1 MLAYKLTSATGQTF
15 DGTQWGDGVEHVAPG
30 GSPCSE
36 DVIHWYR
43 TPLMAVF
50 FDPIHGNFGLKA
62 RLWECDVDETAAD
75 GAKAWGTRCRTIREI
90 DRPVITTEQRVEIA
104 IRCALLVCDDAGW
117 RRWASR
123 WLSGADKSR
132 SAAEE
137 AEAEAFALAAEAEA
151 EAAAAACAAVA
162 FAAVAA
168 ACAAEAAACAAAEA
182 AACAAAAAAAAA
194 ADVLSVINEVM
205 EGNDNADS

>member
-1 MLAYKLTSATGQTF
+1 MLAYKLTDATGQTF

-30 GSPCSE
+30 GSPCSA

-50 FDPIHGNFGLKA
+50 FDPIHGNFGSKA
-62 RLWECDVDETAAD
+62 RLWECDVDETDTD

-90 DRPVITTEQRVEIA
+90 DRPVITTEQRVEVA

-132 SAAEE
+132 SEAGSAAW
-137 AEAEAFALAAEAEA
+137 AAEAWA
-151 EAAAAACAAVA
+151 ARSAAAW
-162 FAAVAA
+162 
-168 ACAAEAAACAAAEA
+168 
-182 AACAAAAAAAAA
+182 AAAAAAGAASEAAA
-194 ADVLSVINEVM
+194 GEAAGAASEAAWAVCHAAWTPGRSGWADVLSVINEVM
-205 EGNDNADS
+205 EGNGNADS